1 MIGLELEVAAT
12 RLRSHRIAGD
22 ASHRRPRLASPAAPR
37 IAGHA
42 ARRAEGVPVRR
53 QDVAVG
59 SGVFVRVLRVGWA
72 AAEGRGTIRNT
83 PCEKA

>member
-1 MIGLELEVAAT
+1 MIGLEVEVAAT

-22 ASHRRPRLASPAAPR
+22 ASQRRPRLASPAAPR

-53 QDVAVG
+53 WALEYMFGLLGQLPEVAVPY
-59 SGVFVRVLRVGWA
+59 
-72 AAEGRGTIRNT
+72 GTLPVKR
-83 PCEKA
+83 PKAQ